1 MDNYLQNTENAD
13 GERKY
18 DYTPAGLVD
27 FTMDSL
33 SILQKKSRYR
43 LLTKRDLAV
52 ILIDTI
58 NDFAENSND
67 SGFKRTA
74 QSLCSYISQIN
85 AECRLAEQA
94 PVIGTGEFESF
105 EARVCNE
112 IKSFLGVTNGS
123 N

>member
-1 MDNYLQNTENAD
+1 MDYLQNTENAD

-18 DYTPAGLVD
+18 AYTPTGLVD

-33 SILQKKSRYR
+33 SILQKARRCR
-43 LLTKRDLAV
+43 LLTKKDLAI
-52 ILIDTI
+52 ILTETI

-67 SGFKRTA
+67 LGFKRTA
-74 QSLCSYISQIN
+74 QSLCSYISRIN
-85 AECRLAEQA
+85 EECRLAEQT
-94 PVIGTGEFESF
+94 PVIDTGEFESF
-105 EARVCNE
+105 EARVSSE